1 VATPG
6 ETPLQ
11 DASSTT
17 APGGSGEAETRDP
30 AQIEADIEQTR
41 QELGET
47 VEALT
52 AKLDVK
58 ARARQRLDVAKE
70 QAAQRADAARRRA
83 AELVV
88 QAKTTAT
95 ESQGRSRT
103 VIPVLAVVVVVGVS
117 GAVVWK
123 RRHRR

>member
-1 VATPG
+1 MATPS
-6 ETPLQ
+6 ETPVEE
-11 DASSTT
+11 ASPDT
-17 APGGSGEAETRDP
+17 ASGGSGETDTRDT

-58 ARARQRLDVAKE
+58 ARARRRLVVTKE

-83 AELVV
+83 AELVA
-88 QAKTTAT
+88 QAKVAAADS
-95 ESQGRSRT
+95 EARSGR
-103 VIPVLAVVVVVGVS
+103 VVPVGVVVVVALS
-117 GAVVWK
+117 AAVVWQ

>member
-1 VATPG
+1 MATPS
-6 ETPLQ
+6 ETPVEE
-11 DASSTT
+11 ASPDT
-17 APGGSGEAETRDP
+17 ASGGSGETDTRDT

-58 ARARQRLDVAKE
+58 ARARQRLVVTKE

-83 AELVV
+83 AELVA
-88 QAKTTAT
+88 QAKVAAT
-95 ESQGRSRT
+95 DSEARSRT
-103 VIPVLAVVVVVGVS
+103 VVPVGVVVVVVALS
-117 GAVVWK
+117 AAVVWK